1 MEPTEQPEP
10 DLRNRRIYI
19 LPNLFTTAS
28 LFAGFYAI
36 IQATQGH
43 FDVSA
48 AAIFIAAILD
58 SLDGRVARMTNT
70 VSDFGK
76 EYDSLSDV
84 IAFGLTPALV
94 SYEWALSSLGKVG
107 WLISFL
113 FVACAALRL
122 ARFNSMTVADKR
134 YFQGIPCPAAAAFV
148 AAFVWMI
155 YSYDS
160 QGQNWQL
167 TTLFITVIASL
178 AMVSNIPYY
187 SFKDINLKG
196 RMPFVGMIVLV
207 IIFLLIS
214 WDPPNVLFI
223 LCLLYFISG
232 PIGSL
237 PYFRNKFSHVK
248 SVPDVLNLDEDNDP
262 EV

>member
-1 MEPTEQPEP
+1 MENSDKPET
-10 DLRNRRIYI
+10 DQRNKRIYI

-76 EYDSLSDV
+76 EYDSLADV

-94 SYEWALSSLGKVG
+94 SYEWALSSLGKIG

-122 ARFNSMTVADKR
+122 ARFNSMVTTDKR
-134 YFQGIPCPAAAAFV
+134 FFQGIPCPAAAAFV
-148 AAFVWMI
+148 AAFVWMVF
-155 YSYDS
+155 SYES
-160 QGQNWQL
+160 EGSNWSIA
-167 TTLFITVIASL
+167 TLFITVIASL

-196 RMPFVGMIVLV
+196 RMPFIGMIIFVV
-207 IIFLLIS
+207 IFLLIFS
-214 WDPPNVLFI
+214 DPPNVLFA
-223 LCLLYFISG
+223 LCLLYFLSG
-232 PIGSL
+232 PIGAL

-262 EV
+262 EN

>member
-1 MEPTEQPEP
+1 MSNSDYPDAEQ
-10 DLRNRRIYI
+10 RNKRIFI

-36 IQATQGH
+36 IQATQGN
-43 FDVSA
+43 FNVSA
-48 AAIFIAAILD
+48 AAIFVAAILD

-94 SYEWALSSLGKVG
+94 SYEWALSSLGKIG
-107 WLISFL
+107 WLVSFL
-113 FVACAALRL
+113 FVACTALRL
-122 ARFNSMTVADKR
+122 ARFNSMVVTDKR
-134 YFQGIPCPAAAAFV
+134 FFQGIPCPAAATFV
-148 AAFVWMI
+148 AAFVWMVF
-155 YSYDS
+155 SYDT
-160 QGQNWQL
+160 QGSSWSG
-167 TTLFITVIASL
+167 TTLFITAIASF

-196 RMPFVGMIVLV
+196 RMPFLGMIVLV
-207 IIFLLIS
+207 FIFVLIS

-223 LCLLYFISG
+223 LSLLYFISG
-232 PIGSL
+232 PIVAL

-262 EV
+262 EN

>member
-1 MEPTEQPEP
+1 MQDSDQPGP
-10 DLRNRRIYI
+10 DQRNKRIYI
-19 LPNLFTTAS
+19 LPNLLTTAS

-107 WLISFL
+107 WLVSFL

-122 ARFNSMTVADKR
+122 ARFNSMVGADKR
-134 YFQGIPCPAAAAFV
+134 FFQGIPCPAAAAFV
-148 AAFVWMI
+148 AAFVWMVF
-155 YSYDS
+155 SYENKGSD
-160 QGQNWQL
+160 WPY
-167 TTLFITVIASL
+167 TTLFITVIASF

-196 RMPFVGMIVLV
+196 RMPFVGLIVLV
-207 IIFLLIS
+207 FIFVLIS
-214 WDPPNVLFI
+214 SDPPNVLFI

-232 PIGSL
+232 PIISL
-237 PYFRNKFSHVK
+237 PYFRKKFSHVK
-248 SVPDVLNLDEDNDP
+248 SVPEVLNLDEDNDP
-262 EV
+262 ED

>member
-1 MEPTEQPEP
+1 MVQSQSPDPDQPSK
-10 DLRNRRIYI
+10 RIYI

-48 AAIFIAAILD
+48 AAIFIAAIMD

-70 VSDFGK
+70 VSEFGK

-107 WLISFL
+107 WLASFL
-113 FVACAALRL
+113 FVACTALRL
-122 ARFNSMTVADKR
+122 ARFNSMTISDKR
-134 YFQGIPCPAAAAFV
+134 FFQGIPCPAAAAFV
-148 AAFVWMI
+148 AAFVWMV
-155 YSYDS
+155 YSYDNLGS
-160 QGQNWQL
+160 DWPY
-167 TTLFITVIASL
+167 TTLFITVIAAF

-196 RMPFVGMIVLV
+196 RMPFVGLIVLV
-207 IIFLLIS
+207 FIFVLIS
-214 WDPPNVLFI
+214 SDPPNVLFI

-232 PIGSL
+232 PIVSL
-237 PYFRNKFSHVK
+237 PYFRRKFSNVK
-248 SVPDVLNLDEDNDP
+248 SVPEVLNLDEDKDP
-262 EV
+262 EH

>member
-1 MEPTEQPEP
+1 MQTSDSQEP
-10 DLRNRRIYI
+10 DQRNKRIYI

-36 IQATQGH
+36 IQATQGN

-48 AAIFIAAILD
+48 AAIFIAAIMD

-70 VSDFGK
+70 VSEFGK

-107 WLISFL
+107 WLVSFL

-122 ARFNSMTVADKR
+122 ARFNSMVAVDKR
-134 YFQGIPCPAAAAFV
+134 FFQGIPCPAAAAFV
-148 AAFVWMI
+148 AAFVWMVF
-155 YSYDS
+155 SYENKGSD
-160 QGQNWQL
+160 WPYA
-167 TTLFITVIASL
+167 TLFITVIASF

-196 RMPFVGMIVLV
+196 RMPFIGMIVLV
-207 IIFLLIS
+207 FIFLLIS
-214 WDPPNVLFI
+214 SDPPNVLFM
-223 LCLLYFISG
+223 LCLIYFVSG
-232 PIGSL
+232 PIGLL
-237 PYFRNKFSHVK
+237 PYFRDKISHGK
-248 SVPDVLNLDEDNDP
+248 SVPEVLNLDEDNEP
-262 EV
+262 EE